1 MAGRS
6 GQRHSPHS
14 LSFVPRN
21 DFLHGLCPRRQLLPA
36 LWPGSYPP
44 GAGIG
49 RVETHQR
56 AANDPPGR
64 QIQIRCQWRKT
75 VVFPASGF
83 RKRTGKNRS
92 RIAGGLQPDPTRR
105 NKKTDANERYLRAN
119 RHHRRTVGKSRSG
132 RRRRHPPGPAP
143 LNRNRHTIHTQPAVT
158 RCPAVQPPSHGRSLI
173 PLI

>member
-1 MAGRS
+1 MDFAGCGFVGRNRYAAAAEQLEMAGRS

-92 RIAGGLQPDPTRR
+92 RIAGGLQPDPTGR

-132 RRRRHPPGPAP
+132 RRRRHPPGPH
-143 LNRNRHTIHTQPAVT
+143 R
-158 RCPAVQPPSHGRSLI
+158 
-173 PLI
+173 